1 MTTEQKR
8 LKIIEAAEDAKAE
21 RINVLDLRGKTLIAD
36 YFVVCSGNSDVHI
49 RSIADRVQEML
60 KENGER
66 ALRVEGYREATWVLL
81 DYGDVVV
88 HIMREEQRQYYGLE
102 AFWENAPLIENLR
115 VPNKSGLGVS
125 PKQAHGRDARATNR
139 FFEVG

>member
-1 MTTEQKR
+1 MTADQKR

-21 RINVLDLRGKTLIAD
+21 RINSLELRGKTLIAD

-49 RSIADRVQEML
+49 RSIADRVQERL
-60 KENGER
+60 KELGEH

-102 AFWENAPLIENLR
+102 AFWENAPLIESLR
-115 VPNKSGLGVS
+115 EHREDEPRKRTRPQTG
-125 PKQAHGRDARATNR
+125 
-139 FFEVG
+139 